1 MHLTRCHVTD
11 HPRVVRTVLSHFQL
25 LLAVGAAALR
35 AQTRSVDL
43 GFLDDTVYQ
52 TGTFT
57 NAQPAVE
64 YRFQLRV
71 PGTSVLVYVQD
82 FGGRII
88 DQATLYGPDGRV
100 KAESLGRIGAQMGAA
115 NLTTGAHR
123 LLIRS
128 SKDNHQY
135 GVTIEPRLPNLPPD
149 PGNDFTLALDL
160 GALNERGTTYF
171 HQVGLGD
178 SADFY
183 RFQLP
188 FAQNQLE
195 ASLLRTRRDGVF
207 LEIYALAGTQA
218 RLVGR
223 ASASG
228 FDTPVLNERL
238 PGGTYFARLTAPFPA
253 GTGPVTTSY
262 TLSLRSIEAR
272 PDPGGNLQTPFV
284 IPAIPTPRPIAESV
298 HPALDPVDAYRFTV
312 PVASAPVRVVARSR
326 NADFALYLIDRNGN
340 VIASDTRR
348 GVAVKAIA
356 RTLARGPYLAMV
368 MALGDTRADYEIGI
382 EAQLPVVQPVRVFWR
397 GQYWDNH
404 SGTTTVSPR
413 VVPVAGL
420 ISVTSTTMPF
430 AGPGTTVQVWFE
442 RVGCGVPPC
451 SVQSPNVTIT
461 GPGSLTAQGPSLA
474 SHRNVDWAVYVV
486 TFTAGAPNDLA
497 FPGMVA
503 VQ

>member
-1 MHLTRCHVTD
+1 MITTRRPATTD
-11 HPRVVRTVLSHFQL
+11 RRFLRAKLYLFAL
-25 LLAVGAAALR
+25 LLALPAALR
-35 AQTRSVDL
+35 AQPRTVDL
-43 GFLDDTVYQ
+43 GVLDATVYQ
-52 TGTFT
+52 TGTLT
-57 NAQPAVE
+57 SAQPAVE
-64 YRFQLRV
+64 YRFDLRF
-71 PGTSVLVYVQD
+71 PGAAVIVTVQD
-82 FGGRII
+82 FGGRVI
-88 DQATLYGPDGRV
+88 DQATLYGPDGSV

-115 NLTTGAHR
+115 NLTTGRHR

-135 GVTIEPRLPNLPPD
+135 GVTIEPRLPNMPAD

-160 GALNERGTTYF
+160 GTLNERGTSYF
-171 HQVGLGD
+171 NSVGLGD

-183 RFQLP
+183 RFRLP
-188 FAQNQLE
+188 FADNQLE
-195 ASLLRTRRDGVF
+195 VSLQQTRRDGAF
-207 LEIYALAGTQA
+207 LEVYALNGTQA

-228 FDTPVLNERL
+228 FDTPVLRERL

-253 GTGPVTTSY
+253 GTGPVSTNY
-262 TLSLRSIEAR
+262 LLYLRNLEAR

-298 HPALDPVDAYRFTV
+298 HPELDPADAYRFTV

-326 NADFALYLIDRNGN
+326 NADFGLYLIDRNMN
-340 VIASDTRR
+340 LIASDTRR
-348 GVAVKAIA
+348 GVAVKAIG

-368 MALGDTRADYEIGI
+368 MPLGNTRVDYEIGI
-382 EAQLPVVQPVRVFWR
+382 EAQLPPVQPVRVFWR
-397 GQYWDNH
+397 GRNWSNH

-413 VVPVAGL
+413 TIPMAGL
-420 ISVTSTTMPF
+420 VTVTSTTMPF
-430 AGPGTTVQVWFE
+430 TGPGKTVQVWFE

-451 SVQSPNVTIT
+451 SVQSANVTIT
-461 GPGSLTAQGPSLA
+461 GPNSLTAQGPSLP

-486 TFTAGAPNDLA
+486 TLDSGVPDDLA

-503 VQ
+503 VR